1 MFPPPHA
8 VSMLRTACR
17 GLVVLGLACCGP
29 TLAATPAPAEQ
40 LDVLHWWTSASER
53 GAAEYLRARVAEI
66 GIDWRDTGIVGGA
79 GMAAAKVMKTRVLAG
94 RPPAVAQL
102 IGETLREWAELG
114 LVLELDEVAR
124 RADWRP
130 SMFPAVQAHVM
141 QRGHVIAVPLGIH
154 RINTL
159 LYNRKLFAQLGLAP
173 PSDWAMVERAAIAL
187 KRSGHVAVAWSDEPW
202 QVATVFES
210 MLLSEGGATLYRRL
224 FVQRDAAA
232 FETPA
237 VARAL
242 ERLRWWRTLGTEQPA
257 ERPWTDNV
265 RDLAQDRA
273 GLLIM
278 GDWAEAELTS
288 TGLSPGD
295 GFDCT
300 VVPGTAGVHLY
311 SVDTFA
317 MLTGDYSHQTSQER
331 MAALLFSPQI
341 QLGYN
346 RLKGSVPARTD
357 IDPAALDAC
366 GRDSWRSF
374 SQPETQRV
382 PSLTHRMV
390 VDETL
395 KDVIV
400 GAVHRYAVDG
410 NQTTS
415 ATQHRLATLL
425 RALTRKNDTTPTA
438 P

>member
-1 MFPPPHA
+1 
-8 VSMLRTACR
+8 ML
-17 GLVVLGLACCGP
+17 VGLAFCSSAFCAS
-29 TLAATPAPAEQ
+29 LPAEQ
-40 LDVLHWWTSASER
+40 LEVLHWWTSSSER
-53 GAAEYLRARVAEI
+53 QAAEYLRTRVAEI
-66 GIDWRDTGIVGGA
+66 GIAWHDQGIVGGA

-94 RPPAVAQL
+94 QPPAVAQL

-124 RADWRP
+124 RGDWRQ
-130 SMFPAVQAHVM
+130 SMFPAIQAHVV
-141 QRGHVIAVPLGIH
+141 QRGHVVAVPLGVH

-159 LYNRKLFAQLGLAP
+159 LYNRRLFAQLGLAP
-173 PSDWAMVERAAIAL
+173 PHDWRSIERAAVAL
-187 KRSGHVAVAWSDEPW
+187 RRSGHVAVAWSDEPW

-210 MLLSEGGATLYRRL
+210 MLLSEGGAALYRQL

-242 ERLRWWRTLGTEQPA
+242 ERLRWWRSLGADHAA
-257 ERPWTDNV
+257 ERPWTDSV

-278 GDWAEAELTS
+278 GDWAKAELS
-288 TGLSPGD
+288 SAGLIAGEA
-295 GFDCT
+295 FDCS

-317 MLTGDYSHQTSQER
+317 MLTGDYSHQPAQER
-331 MAALLFSPQI
+331 MAALLFGPSI

-346 RLKGSVPARTD
+346 RLKGSVPARND
-357 IDPAALDAC
+357 IDPEGLDTC

-374 SQPETQRV
+374 SRPEVQRV

-400 GAVHRYAVDG
+400 GAVHRYAVDES
-410 NQTTS
+410 QTTS

-425 RALTRKNDTTPTA
+425 RALTRKPYPPTTA

>member
-1 MFPPPHA
+1 MFQPLHA
-8 VSMLRTACR
+8 VSMLRTARR
-17 GLVVLGLACCGP
+17 GLALLALACGGP
-29 TLAATPAPAEQ
+29 ALCAPAAAEQ

-53 GAAEYLRARVAEI
+53 QAAEYLRARVAEI
-66 GIDWRDTGIVGGA
+66 GIAWHDTGIVGGA

-94 RPPAVAQL
+94 QPPAVAQL
-102 IGETLREWAELG
+102 IGETLREWADLG

-124 RADWRP
+124 RGDWRP
-130 SMFPAVQAHVM
+130 SMFPAVQAHVT
-141 QRGHVIAVPLGIH
+141 QRGHVIAVPLGVH

-173 PSDWAMVERAAIAL
+173 PVDWAAIERAAVVL
-187 KRSGHVAVAWSDEPW
+187 RRSGHVAVAWSDEPW

-210 MLLSEGGATLYRRL
+210 MLLSEGGAALYRRL
-224 FVQRDAAA
+224 FVQRDAEA

-242 ERLRWWRTLGTEQPA
+242 ERLRWWRALGTDHPA
-257 ERPWTDNV
+257 ERPWTDSV

-278 GDWAEAELTS
+278 GDWAKAELMS
-288 TGLSPGD
+288 AGLSPGD
-295 GFDCT
+295 AFDCA

-317 MLTGDYSHQTSQER
+317 MLTGDYSHQPAQER
-331 MAALLFSPQI
+331 MAALLFSPLV

-357 IDPAALDAC
+357 IDPEALDGC
-366 GRDSWRSF
+366 GRESWRSF
-374 SQPETQRV
+374 SRSEVQRV
-382 PSLTHRMV
+382 PSLTHRMA

-425 RALTRKNDTTPTA
+425 RALTRKNYTTPTA